1 MESVPM
7 SAQPQVLHPD
17 TPAVWSLVKCGIPWH
32 WTGRTGHEM
41 GNKTQQV
48 IPKQAQV
55 LFK

>member
-1 MESVPM
+1 MGSVPM

-17 TPAVWSLVKCGIPWH
+17 TPAVWSLVKCGILWH